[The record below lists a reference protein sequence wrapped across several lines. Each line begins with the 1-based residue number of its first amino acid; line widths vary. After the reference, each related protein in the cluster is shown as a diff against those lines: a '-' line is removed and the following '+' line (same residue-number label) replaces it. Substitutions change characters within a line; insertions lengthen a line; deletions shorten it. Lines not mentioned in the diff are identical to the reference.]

1 MNNEKA
7 NVHGSFTKCKSK
19 ISFLKIHDK
28 TDFLGYKLLPQK
40 RPQNPFKNDYMQ
52 TAPSKKTSLL
62 KLVIFNTSY
71 HNHQKKFLG
80 HQPYT

>member
-7 NVHGSFTKCKSK
+7 NVHGSFTKCESK

-40 RPQNPFKNDYMQ
+40 R
-52 TAPSKKTSLL
+52 TSKP
-62 KLVIFNTSY
+62 I
-71 HNHQKKFLG
+71 QK
-80 HQPYT
+80 